1 MDTFSVTLSKFITMN
16 FLLQVGQTMIFNDYY
31 LTDILSVPEIKDLIW
46 VMCFQSP
53 YVYLFRELTV
63 SVV

>member
-1 MDTFSVTLSKFITMN
+1 MN

-46 VMCFQSP
+46 VMRFQSP